1 MVALSDRWAKYLVQQ
16 PETGMDYQVVT
27 IATKDG
33 RKYPQSVISGGVVT
47 RVRGYEAIPFA
58 ETDIS
63 DIVVTHEKWDWSAE
77 WPAR

>member
-1 MVALSDRWAKYLVQQ
+1 MVTLSDRWAKYLVEQ

-33 RKYPQSVISGGVVT
+33 RKYPQAVVSGGMIT
-47 RVRGYEAIPFA
+47 RVRGYEAIPFSEA
-58 ETDIS
+58 DIT

-77 WPAR
+77 RPAR